1 MWSSQTFREPRKSE
15 LQKDLQTIENA
26 LRPIIQ
32 EATLPST
39 SSKHSSHK
47 TVHAWVRALV
57 DSTEL
62 FTTSSALIFKD
73 KSNLSPEVVLELEH
87 LKVASSNAIVASNKF
102 ANDPSSSE
110 KRVDLVKYARDLLS
124 SVARVMAMADM
135 LDANKKAQMQND
147 IEKDLAM
154 IQCATSSQELLDY
167 FKMYGLSCK
176 QLIDSASQAIAV
188 FYYKILINQ
197 LIFIT

>member
-1 MWSSQTFREPRKSE
+1 MRSSQAFKSD
-15 LQKDLQTIENA
+15 LQKDLQTIENT
-26 LRPIIQ
+26 LRPMIQ

-39 SSKHSSHK
+39 TSKHSSHK

-73 KSNLSPEVVLELEH
+73 QSNLSPEVIVELEN
-87 LKVASSNAIVASNKF
+87 LKSASSNAIVASNKF

-110 KRVDLVKYARDLLS
+110 KRVDLVKF
-124 SVARVMAMADM
+124 ARVMAMADM
-135 LDANKKAQMQND
+135 LDANKKAQMQNN

-154 IQCATSSQELLDY
+154 IQCATNSQELLDY

-176 QLIDSASQAIAV
+176 QLISSASQAIAV
-188 FYYKILINQ
+188 F
-197 LIFIT
+197 ITKF